1 MNNEQLKAAVSE
13 FVDVVDFQFGIYLDS
28 CSGFQEIHKQTIR
41 YQHEY
46 IEKLKVDDP
55 ENANIEYMDSA
66 YHFYGVGNPNDP
78 KNIMW
83 HKATQKQFKERT
95 AKGGIN
101 EKTACRN
108 CIVLIYEFWE
118 TEYRNRIAR
127 ALKVGRDKILI
138 PIIGDLRLI
147 RHAILHNKS
156 RVTNELVNKSEII
169 NGFSEG
175 QEIYFADNFM
185 YEIVRFIK
193 LAMDKLVEENTGE
206 DPEHRT
212 VWHIK

>member
-1 MNNEQLKAAVSE
+1 MNNEQLRTEVSE

-28 CSGFQEIHKQTIR
+28 TAGFQEIHTQTIKR
-41 YQHEY
+41 QYET
-46 IEKLKVDDP
+46 IEMLKVDAP
-55 ENANIEYMDSA
+55 QKANMEYMDSV
-66 YHFYGVGNPNDP
+66 YHIYGVGNPNDP
-78 KNIMW
+78 KNIIW

-127 ALKVGRDKILI
+127 ALEVGRDKILI

-156 RVTNELVNKSEII
+156 LVTSELEKKSKII

-175 QEIYFADNFM
+175 QEIYFPDSFM
-185 YEIVRFIK
+185 YEIVQSIK
-193 LAMDKLVEENTGE
+193 SAMDKLVEENTNE
-206 DPEHRT
+206 DPKHRT
-212 VWHIK
+212 IWHVK